1 MGHRRPLEAAPA
13 ASPPPK
19 LHSPLNDFQEMQVF
33 SKVFALSERV
43 TFQILK
49 DFPERKRIFADG
61 SLILGSNTLGL
72 LGENSRL
79 LVDEETLWLS

>member
-1 MGHRRPLEAAPA
+1 
-13 ASPPPK
+13 
-19 LHSPLNDFQEMQVF
+19 MQVF

-79 LVDEETLWLS
+79 LVDEETLWLSWEIEDFYTFTQKFRFPSTSLLYIS

>member
-1 MGHRRPLEAAPA
+1 MGHRQPLEAAPA

-33 SKVFALSERV
+33 SKVFALLSERV

-49 DFPERKRIFADG
+49 DFPEEDNFR
-61 SLILGSNTLGL
+61 
-72 LGENSRL
+72 EEERL
-79 LVDEETLWLS
+79 LLNFGWYTWVAR